1 MLDLI
6 ASKRSA
12 AAALNCSEKHID
24 RLIDAG
30 ELVAVREGR
39 RIKILTES
47 IYAYLNRLPRLSTKQ
62 KAA

>member
-12 AAALNCSEKHID
+12 ATALNCSEKHID

-39 RIKILTES
+39 RIKVITAS
-47 IYAYLNRLPRLSTKQ
+47 IHDYLKRLPRLATKRAPQ
-62 KAA
+62 